1 MTGPRAIPD
10 MILSCWLVTPCL
22 SCLSTTCFVL
32 ISRLGQW
39 HFSHL
44 VQPVTSE
51 FSSCPVVCSRTETG
65 ELWTMSWRYT
75 HFWGNLK
82 KLTFFSCPPPPKK
95 NKSYMIFFRKA
106 RSILAPPKIFLFLVK
121 QCNSEKL
128 DLCKTSSLENATH
141 CVCAVF
147 MTDHC
152 VFWGH
157 SLELLY
163 HLCLCCTK
171 VHRRVKGRNIYQVLL
186 YNFARF
192 IDLIQ
197 KQALIII
204 FLKQVNLLYPSLGIW
219 FKFTC
224 LSHIIHRVSF
234 GACFQVWKF
243 DLL

>member
-1 MTGPRAIPD
+1 MAFFPSGPTCDFRIFFLPCCVLED
-10 MILSCWLVTPCL
+10 RNRWIMDYELKIHSLLGKFEEINILFMP
-22 SCLSTTCFVL
+22 
-32 ISRLGQW
+32 
-39 HFSHL
+39 
-44 VQPVTSE
+44 
-51 FSSCPVVCSRTETG
+51 
-65 ELWTMSWRYT
+65 
-75 HFWGNLK
+75 
-82 KLTFFSCPPPPKK
+82 PPPPKK